1 VGDFMAY
8 LITIIFIILAG
19 IIFYRGKDIIIR
31 PTFNKVDILSL
42 LFVWIIFI
50 IFGYFIKFKT
60 SEIFIICI
68 AISIYVILARFNRG
82 FLADGF
88 IFQGNISFINQK
100 HKFSD
105 LKQVNFTTDD
115 KQAVFTL
122 VINSNSID
130 TWRFPIDKKD
140 EILKIFKDNKVQ
152 VIYK

>member
-1 VGDFMAY
+1 MAY

-88 IFQGNISFINQK
+88 IFQGNVSFINQK

-105 LKQVNFTTDD
+105 LKQ
-115 KQAVFTL
+115 AVFTL
-122 VINSNSID
+122 VIDSNSID

-140 EILKIFKDNKVQ
+140 EILKIFKNNKVQ

>member
-1 VGDFMAY
+1 MAY

-31 PTFNKVDILSL
+31 PAFNKVDILSF

-115 KQAVFTL
+115 KQGVFTL

>member
-1 VGDFMAY
+1 MVY
-8 LITIIFIILAG
+8 LITVIFLILAG
-19 IIFYRGKDIIIR
+19 IIFYKGKDIVIR
-31 PTFNKVDILSL
+31 PAINKMDTLSL
-42 LFVWIIFI
+42 LFVWLIFI
-50 IFGYFIKFKT
+50 VFGYFIKFKI
-60 SEIFIICI
+60 SETFVMCVV
-68 AISIYVILARFNRG
+68 ISIYVIAARFNRG

-105 LKQVNFTTDD
+105 LKQINFTTDD

-122 VINSNSID
+122 VIDSNSID

-140 EILKIFKDNKVQ
+140 EILKIFKNNKVQ

>member
-1 VGDFMAY
+1 MAY

-31 PTFNKVDILSL
+31 PTFNKVDILSF

-115 KQAVFTL
+115 KQGVFTL

>member
-1 VGDFMAY
+1 MAY

-42 LFVWIIFI
+42 LFVWLIFI

-60 SEIFIICI
+60 SETFVICI

-122 VINSNSID
+122 VIDSNSID

>member
-1 VGDFMAY
+1 MAY

-105 LKQVNFTTDD
+105 LNQVNFTTDD
-115 KQAVFTL
+115 KQGVFTL
-122 VINSNSID
+122 VIDSNSID

>member
-88 IFQGNISFINQK
+88 IFQGNVSFINQK

>member
-1 VGDFMAY
+1 MAY

-82 FLADGF
+82 FLHDGF

-122 VINSNSID
+122 VIDSNSID

>member
-1 VGDFMAY
+1 MAY

-19 IIFYRGKDIIIR
+19 IIFYIGNDFIIR
-31 PTFNKVDILSL
+31 TNFNYVYILSI

-88 IFQGNISFINQK
+88 IFQGNVSFINQK

>member
-1 VGDFMAY
+1 MAY

-88 IFQGNISFINQK
+88 IFQGNVSFINQK

-122 VINSNSID
+122 VIDSNSID